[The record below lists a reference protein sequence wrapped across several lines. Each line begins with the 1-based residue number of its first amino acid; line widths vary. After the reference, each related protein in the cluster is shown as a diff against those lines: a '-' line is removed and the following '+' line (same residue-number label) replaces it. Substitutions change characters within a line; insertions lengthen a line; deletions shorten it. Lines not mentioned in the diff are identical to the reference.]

1 MPDRVLPVLKAA
13 ALALLLLLSPGA
25 PAQEETEIPGHV
37 ILEGPVERGI
47 HPEARAAAEEIR
59 CDCGCPPQSVWACNC
74 GRAAE
79 LRGLMDEEAQGGRG
93 AEEIVAGYV
102 AREGIA
108 ILMAPPMEG
117 FNLTGWFGPG
127 LAGLAALVA
136 LALALLAWRRRGLR
150 AAAALEAGP
159 GLGEAERER
168 IARELD
174 RFDREGSV

>member
-1 MPDRVLPVLKAA
+1 LPDRCHPALLAGVLA
-13 ALALLLLLSPGA
+13 ALLLFSGA
-25 PAQEETEIPGHV
+25 PAQEETDIPGHV
-37 ILEGPVERGI
+37 ILEGPVERSI
-47 HPEARAAAEEIR
+47 HPDARAAAEEIR
-59 CDCGCPPQSVWACNC
+59 CDCGCPPQSVWECNC

-79 LRGLMDEEAQGGRG
+79 LRGLMDDEAQAGRS
-93 AEEIVAGYV
+93 AEAIVAGYV
-102 AREGIA
+102 EREGIA

-136 LALALLAWRRRGLR
+136 LALALVAWRRRGER

-159 GLGEAERER
+159 ALGQEERER

-174 RFDREGSV
+174 RFDREGSI